1 VAARRRWAR
10 IPPPTTR
17 EIIFTPDDWIDRIRQ
32 TATRSPWVL
41 LGLEKCFLR
50 RPRGLQAIR
59 LLLAELTAGRL
70 GQGVVACGS
79 WAWAYLEVAAGAG
92 ILPVLTPQALEGER
106 LWRWLAQLAGPQ
118 ARAGCSFRLGDSQEA
133 FFPDDQTRAD
143 SGEQAAPPDDYLTLL
158 AACSRGIAG
167 VARAMWRRCLRRM
180 PPEADA
186 ETARD
191 ADADAEDR
199 RQVIRVLPKIAPLL
213 PTVPAVERPAG
224 DFVLHSL
231 LLHDGQPEELLFEL
245 LPLPHF
251 TIIQALDRLQSAGV
265 AVQAR
270 GSWQVAPL
278 AYPAVRRHLE
288 ERNFLTD
295 PF

>member
-1 VAARRRWAR
+1 
-10 IPPPTTR
+10 
-17 EIIFTPDDWIDRIRQ
+17 
-32 TATRSPWVL
+32 
-41 LGLEKCFLR
+41 
-50 RPRGLQAIR
+50 
-59 LLLAELTAGRL
+59 
-70 GQGVVACGS
+70 
-79 WAWAYLEVAAGAG
+79 
-92 ILPVLTPQALEGER
+92 
-106 LWRWLAQLAGPQ
+106 
-118 ARAGCSFRLGDSQEA
+118 
-133 FFPDDQTRAD
+133 
-143 SGEQAAPPDDYLTLL
+143 
-158 AACSRGIAG
+158 
-167 VARAMWRRCLRRM
+167 M

-251 TIIQALDRLQSAGV
+251 TIIQALDRLQSTGV
-265 AVQAR
+265 VVQAR